1 MAPAAPTRRRTS
13 TATPPAGP
21 AAARPATPGP
31 ARLRDRTHLDD
42 LVLASLAAGDRDGY
56 EVRRHLER
64 YVEPTRGVSPG
75 TVFATL
81 HRLARNRL
89 VARSSADPRRYR
101 LTATGSRSLAA
112 RTRAARA
119 FADALDALQDTR

>member
-1 MAPAAPTRRRTS
+1 MAPAATT
-13 TATPPAGP
+13 
-21 AAARPATPGP
+21 GP

-42 LVLASLAAGDRDGY
+42 LVLASLADAERDGY
-56 EVRRHLER
+56 EVRRHLEHV
-64 YVEPTRGVSPG
+64 VEPTRGLSPG

-89 VARSSADPRRYR
+89 VARSSTDPRRYR
-101 LTATGSRSLAA
+101 LTATGTRSLAA

-119 FADALDALQDTR
+119 FADALDALQDGR